1 MISEWCNLLWW
12 GCKVANKQVY
22 RLATC
27 FIAVTTLY
35 VCAYLYSSVGRP
47 KLAKMHRVDDNV
59 VSLSTCLA
67 ICMCLSATRSEHR
80 CSLQHQCNILIGHV
94 PR

>member
-1 MISEWCNLLWW
+1 M
-12 GCKVANKQVY
+12 ANKQVY

-35 VCAYLYSSVGRP
+35 VCAYLFISREAP
-47 KLAKMHRVDDNV
+47 KLAKMHRLDDNV

-67 ICMCLSATRSEHR
+67 ICMCLSATRSGHC